1 MDGIASKLNRVKHAI
16 IDFVLSRRDRSVQ
29 EIGENVPFLF
39 RSIEIENRVFSW
51 PGIEP
56 SSAVTPDDPS
66 IRNLTRYRGNTRW
79 RRTCRY
85 RYYRCHYAPSPFLT
99 RYCYSGRYFDSH
111 ARTPVFLSPLNARI
125 HFAAANG
132 GEKWHR
138 ICIAFFASRLK
149 RRTCFFETGK
159 LNFPFFL
166 SFLFLFVVP
175 LHSVVESMEIVEEK
189 IHLAD
194 ICVRVGIVARESK
207 SDRRITGTLN
217 DGKVIPESREVDRL
231 DVNEGG

>member
-149 RRTCFFETGK
+149 RRNVFLRNRKIKFS
-159 LNFPFFL
+159 LLSFFPFPFCRSL
-166 SFLFLFVVP
+166 TQRSG
-175 LHSVVESMEIVEEK
+175 EY
-189 IHLAD
+189 
-194 ICVRVGIVARESK
+194 G
-207 SDRRITGTLN
+207 DRRREN
-217 DGKVIPESREVDRL
+217 SSRGYMYACRNRCARIEI
-231 DVNEGG
+231 

>member
-29 EIGENVPFLF
+29 EIGENAPFLF

-149 RRTCFFETGK
+149 RRNVFLRNRKIKFS
-159 LNFPFFL
+159 LLSFFPFPFCRSL
-166 SFLFLFVVP
+166 TQRSG
-175 LHSVVESMEIVEEK
+175 EY
-189 IHLAD
+189 
-194 ICVRVGIVARESK
+194 G
-207 SDRRITGTLN
+207 DRRREN
-217 DGKVIPESREVDRL
+217 SSRGYMYACRNRCARIEI
-231 DVNEGG
+231 